1 MADEFLLGVNYWPA
15 RKFVRMWSRFD
26 AGEIARDFSLIR
38 GLGLRLVRIF
48 LFWPD
53 FQPQPDAVDRAQ
65 LDNLATVFDLATR
78 RGLLLMPTLLVG
90 HMSGPNW
97 MPAWAMSDQPN
108 NRPAVYAVD
117 GAVSANKPRDIFGG
131 DAHVFAAQRLLIRS
145 VVERFRKHS
154 ALWGWDICNEI
165 DLVQAPETAAGERWL
180 RTIVDD
186 IRTLDQTHP
195 VTAGFVGWPD
205 SVARGFHRESHRL
218 VDVASVHAYPL
229 YDASSA
235 GWGDTA
241 YVRRTIEET
250 RERAGVPVMLAE
262 FGLPVNPEPGTR
274 PVTMTWGGL
283 RPHCCARRRGG
294 RRPLRARGIARGARR
309 RRDGRAHLVLQRLR
323 AGAVRRAAVRHAG
336 PRALLRPVRGGRAAE
351 GDGGGDAGF
360 RAHAAAGGSPR
371 GDVYVTAAERSEVGG
386 RRAPADDGSSMTYH
400 VRPAGED
407 SSLRSG

>member
-15 RKFVRMWSRFD
+15 RTFVRMWRDFD
-26 AGEIARDFSLIR
+26 GGEIARDFSLIR
-38 GLGLRLVRIF
+38 GLGLRLVRFF

-53 FQPQPDAVDRAQ
+53 FQPAPDAVDREQ
-65 LDNLATVFDLATR
+65 LDKLATVFDIATR

-97 MPAWAMSDQPN
+97 MPAWAMSDEPN

-117 GAVSANKPRDIFGG
+117 GRVSANKPRDIFGG
-131 DAHVFAAQRLLIRS
+131 DVRMLAAQRLLVRS
-145 VVERFRKHS
+145 AVERFRTHS
-154 ALWGWDICNEI
+154 ALWGWDVCNEI

-186 IRTLDQTHP
+186 IHTLDRAHP

-205 SVARGFHRESHRL
+205 SVARGFHRESHRF

-262 FGLPVNPEPGTR
+262 FGLPVNPGAGTR
-274 PVTMTWGGL
+274 SVTMTWGGQERTVALVDEQEAGRYVREVLPVARDAGATGALIWCFSDYASELYGELPLDTLLHERYFGIYAADGRLKATGEAMRDFARSL
-283 RPHCCARRRGG
+283 RPGDARR
-294 RRPLRARGIARGARR
+294 AT
-309 RRDGRAHLVLQRLR
+309 
-323 AGAVRRAAVRHAG
+323 
-336 PRALLRPVRGGRAAE
+336 
-351 GDGGGDAGF
+351 F
-360 RAHAAAGGSPR
+360 
-371 GDVYVTAAERSEVGG
+371 T
-386 RRAPADDGSSMTYH
+386 
-400 VRPAGED
+400 
-407 SSLRSG
+407 

>member
-15 RKFVRMWSRFD
+15 RKFVRMWSHFD
-26 AGEIARDFSLIR
+26 AGEVARDFSLIR

-53 FQPQPDAVDRAQ
+53 FQPQPDAIDREQ
-65 LDNLATVFDLATR
+65 LDKLAVVFDLATR

-90 HMSGPNW
+90 HMSGPDW

-117 GAVSANKPRDIFGG
+117 GAVVSNKPRDLFGG
-131 DAHVFAAQRLLIRS
+131 DQEMLAAQRLLVRA
-145 VVERFRKHS
+145 VVERFRAHS
-154 ALWGWDICNEI
+154 ALWGWDVCNEI
-165 DLVQAPETAAGERWL
+165 DLVQAPVTAAGEHWL

-186 IRTLDQTHP
+186 IHMLDGGHP

-205 SVARGFHRESHRL
+205 AVPRGFHRESHRL

-262 FGLPVNPEPGTR
+262 FGLPVNPEPGTHS
-274 PVTMTWGGL
+274 VTMTWAGHDRTVALVDEGEAGRYVHDVLPAARDAGATGALIWCFSDYAPEMYGEMPFDTLVHERYFGIYAADGRLKATGEAMRDFARSL
-283 RPHCCARRRGG
+283 RPGDRRS
-294 RRPLRARGIARGARR
+294 AT
-309 RRDGRAHLVLQRLR
+309 
-323 AGAVRRAAVRHAG
+323 
-336 PRALLRPVRGGRAAE
+336 
-351 GDGGGDAGF
+351 F
-360 RAHAAAGGSPR
+360 
-371 GDVYVTAAERSEVGG
+371 T
-386 RRAPADDGSSMTYH
+386 
-400 VRPAGED
+400 
-407 SSLRSG
+407 